1 MNLYIVMLFF
11 LDLFFLW
18 LVNEIDK
25 GNIMVVYVVVVFGNY
40 WFLKVLFDWKVDV
53 NFIWLGLKFINEIV
67 DML

>member
-1 MNLYIVMLFF
+1 
-11 LDLFFLW
+11 
-18 LVNEIDK
+18 
-25 GNIMVVYVVVVFGNY
+25 MVVYVVDVFGNY